1 MSYTNFEHFGSKSII
16 LCQLCLLVWSTI
28 YLSIYSNPFS
38 LPPSLSASLCSFFP
52 PTTFLS
58 PPPPPSLYALSTFTL
73 SSTIY
78 LLLLLFLPVSLH
90 PSFSPCT
97 HLSSIAYLSFYP
109 LFSATIPPLS
119 PSIPIFIYSLCIFSL
134 YLSLSSSNFL
144 FLSLPFSFFF
154 SLSHY
159 DVIIFLYCVTSLR
172 NKDSSRVINIVR
184 LYKYGNYS
192 NITQYLH
199 YILIYKPE

>member
-52 PTTFLS
+52 STTFLS
-58 PPPPPSLYALSTFTL
+58 PPPPSLYALSTFTL
-73 SSTIY
+73 SPTIY

-90 PSFSPCT
+90 PSFFPCT
-97 HLSSIAYLSFYP
+97 HLSSIAYPSFYP

-119 PSIPIFIYSLCIFSL
+119 PSIPNFIYSLCIFSL
-134 YLSLSSSNFL
+134 HSIFL
-144 FLSLPFSFFF
+144 FLHPPFFSFLFPPLSSF
-154 SLSHY
+154 LSLTMMWLSFCT
-159 DVIIFLYCVTSLR
+159 V
-172 NKDSSRVINIVR
+172 
-184 LYKYGNYS
+184 
-192 NITQYLH
+192 
-199 YILIYKPE
+199 